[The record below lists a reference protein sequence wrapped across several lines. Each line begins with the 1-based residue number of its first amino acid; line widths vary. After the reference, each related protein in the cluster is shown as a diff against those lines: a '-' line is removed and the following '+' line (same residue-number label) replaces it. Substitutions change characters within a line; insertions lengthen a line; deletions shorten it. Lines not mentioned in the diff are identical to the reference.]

1 MFFVADFKAEN
12 GSSVIAL
19 GPRGQSLQVK
29 DCRDNA
35 IDIQRTNN
43 GNNIFLKKN
52 QEIPIDTSQYSSAG
66 WNILSAVARPN
77 NETLFHMNVS
87 DKFFF
92 KK

>member
-43 GNNIFLKKN
+43 GNNIF
-52 QEIPIDTSQYSSAG
+52 
-66 WNILSAVARPN
+66 
-77 NETLFHMNVS
+77 F
-87 DKFFF
+87 
-92 KK
+92 